1 MTARMEPGVRSRL
14 RALVAPGV
22 VSAVIIGAWYALA
35 YTLPNNFASSSGAAL
50 IVPPPH
56 RLFEGINA
64 ATWSRIGV
72 ATRISLVTSLTGLAL
87 AAAVGV
93 LLGVVMS
100 LSRTIERAV
109 WPWLIAVQVT
119 PIIVLTPLIVRVM
132 GASFSARVFV
142 TVLIAFFP
150 IASNTLFGI
159 RGVDPHLRDVF
170 RIGGAGRAA
179 TLRHLEL
186 PAALPA
192 IMAGLRVSAGLAV
205 IGAIVG
211 DFFFTRGDAGL
222 GKLITFFFLDTRA
235 GPMFVTALIA
245 TGIGVLFFLGFA
257 LVTRLTLR
265 RWQD

>member
-1 MTARMEPGVRSRL
+1 MTSPPATAAQRIL
-14 RALVAPGV
+14 RALVGPAI

-35 YTLPNNFASSSGAAL
+35 YTLPNNFAGSSGAAL

-64 ATWSRIGV
+64 TTWGRIGV
-72 ATRISLVTSLTGLAL
+72 ATRISLLTSITGLAL
-87 AAAVGV
+87 ATAFGV
-93 LLGVVMS
+93 LLGVIMS
-100 LSRTIERAV
+100 ASRTLERAL

-119 PIIVLTPLIVRVM
+119 PIIVLTPLIVRIM

-142 TVLIAFFP
+142 TVIIAFFP
-150 IASNTLFGI
+150 VASNTLFGI
-159 RGVDPHLRDVF
+159 RRVEPHLRDVF
-170 RIGGAGRAA
+170 RIAGAGRST

-192 IMAGLRVSAGLAV
+192 IMAGVRVSAGLAV

-211 DFFFTRGDAGL
+211 DFFFSRSDAGL

-235 GPMFVTALIA
+235 GPMFVTAFIA
-245 TGIGVLFFLGFA
+245 TGIGVTFFVFFA
-257 LVTRLTLR
+257 LVAKFALR
-265 RWQD
+265 HWQD

>member
-1 MTARMEPGVRSRL
+1 MIRTSSR
-14 RALVAPGV
+14 RRRLVAPGV
-22 VSAVIIGAWYALA
+22 VTAMVIGAWYVLA

-64 ATWSRIGV
+64 ATWLRIAV
-72 ATRISLVTSLTGLAL
+72 ATRISLFTSITGLAL

-93 LLGVVMS
+93 FLGVVMS
-100 LSRTIERAV
+100 ASRTIERAL
-109 WPWLIAVQVT
+109 WPWLIAIQVT
-119 PIIVLTPLIVRVM
+119 PIIVLTPLIVRIM

-159 RGVDPHLRDVF
+159 RSVDPHLRDVF
-170 RIGGAGRAA
+170 RIAGAGRAA

-192 IMAGLRVSAGLAV
+192 TMAGLRVSAGLAV

-245 TGIGVLFFLGFA
+245 TGIGVVFFVSFA
-257 LVTRLTLR
+257 LIARLTLR